1 MRIDAQAQS
10 VLNDLYLKFESNS
23 EVSISAPEYD
33 QLQIDYLIESGLLTK
48 TDASALSGW
57 AYIVKPTYEGKV
69 YISHLKEAPITKLHE
84 FIRRGEEIGKKEYHP
99 AERGFAIS
107 YVSGSL
113 YNAWMDEINIFNERY
128 LKGHPMHDQIYQ
140 TYFHRRNRPSAY
152 EDMMGHLYAL
162 SADDEFKVEKIEEGR
177 IESVKNRNQAIDRM
191 LQEDIDRCKS
201 FLSDSKHE
209 SVGLDLYIE
218 ITSRYDSIIPNLGA
232 GLYQCMPEQHWYDPE
247 ISGSSLIFNLKS
259 IMNKMLAY
267 QAVNYPIQETGLH
280 IIERKSMSNKV
291 FIVHGHDDAAIQE
304 MARTL
309 EKGGFEAIILHEQPD
324 SGLTIIEKI
333 ERYADVDFAVVLYTE
348 CDLGR
353 AKEMDQK
360 DERYRARQNVV
371 FEHGYLIGKLGRDHV
386 CALVKGNVET
396 PGDISGVVYVSMDSA
411 GAWKMQ
417 LGKNMR
423 AVGLPVDLNTFC
435 C

>member
-48 TDASALSGW
+48 TDASTLSGW

-107 YVSGSL
+107 YVSGPL

-177 IESVKNRNQAIDRM
+177 IESVKNRNPAIGRM

-201 FLSDSKHE
+201 FLSDSKDE

-280 IIERKSMSNKV
+280 KIERKSMSKKV
-291 FIVHGHDDAAIQE
+291 FIVHGHDNAAIQE

-333 ERYADVDFAVVLYTE
+333 ERYSDVDFAVVLYTE

-353 AKEMDQK
+353 AKETDQK

>member
-1 MRIDAQAQS
+1 MRIDAQA
-10 VLNDLYLKFESNS
+10 VLNDLYQKFESNS
-23 EVSISAPEYD
+23 EVSVSAPEYD

-48 TDASALSGW
+48 NDVSTLSGW
-57 AYIVKPTYEGKV
+57 TYLVRPTYEGKAF
-69 YISHLKEAPITKLHE
+69 IRQLKDAPIAKLYE
-84 FIRRGEEIGKKEYHP
+84 FIQRGEEIGKKERRP
-99 AERGFAIS
+99 AGCGFAVS
-107 YVSGSL
+107 YVSGPL

-128 LKGHPMHDQIYQ
+128 LKKHPMHDQIFQ

-152 EDMMGHLYAL
+152 EDMMGHLHAL
-162 SADDEFKVEKIEEGR
+162 STDDEFNVKKIEKGR
-177 IESVKNRNQAIDRM
+177 VESVKIRNQAVSRM
-191 LQEDIDRCKS
+191 LQKDINRCKS
-201 FLSDSKHE
+201 FLSDSKDE

-267 QAVNYPIQETGLH
+267 QAVNYPIQETELH
-280 IIERKSMSNKV
+280 TIERRTISNKV
-291 FIVHGHDDAAIQE
+291 FIVHGHDNAAIQE

-353 AKEMDQK
+353 AKEQDQK
-360 DERYRARQNVV
+360 DEKYRARQNVV

-396 PGDISGVVYVSMDSA
+396 PGDISGVVYVNMDTA

-423 AVGLPVDLNTFC
+423 AVDLPVDLNTFC
-435 C
+435 Y